1 MWRWIRSLLLGVTYA
16 LLVGGFALLLMAAKG
31 AQQNNDLVIGA
42 QLYDKWYAVLGVE
55 PPPGNMPI
63 WSRQSTN
70 TRSGADTWRCV
81 ECHGWDYKGNQGAY
95 KSGSHFTGFPSLMII
110 VPNLSEED
118 IVNHLKGK
126 KDPQHN
132 FSAYLDETSMRRLA
146 LFLKQGLIDDAQY
159 IDSLSLKVIDGNPER
174 GKLLYSETCSR
185 CHGQDGGTIIF
196 RTEGIEETLGDV
208 ARRDPWRF
216 LHRTRF
222 GVAGTEMPIGYN
234 LGWTAAD
241 GRDVLAYAQTL
252 PAARVKTTP
261 APGAAV
267 VTPAKPI
274 GGPATTWWQG
284 VLTGLAAF
292 LGTLGG
298 SLVLFSVFLILAIL
312 VISILRRRK

>member
-1 MWRWIRSLLLGVTYA
+1 MFRWTRLILLLI
-16 LLVGGFALLLMAAKG
+16 VGGATLLLLSTVS

-55 PPPGNMPI
+55 PPAGNMPI

-70 TRSGADTWRCV
+70 TRSGAETWRCV

-95 KSGSHFTGFPSLMII
+95 KSGSHFTGFPSLMIL
-110 VPNLSEED
+110 VPQMSEEE
-118 IVNHLKGK
+118 IVNHLKGG

-132 FSAYLDETSMRRLA
+132 FSAYLDEASMRRLA
-146 LFLKQGLIDDAQY
+146 LFLKQGLIDDSEY
-159 IDSLSLKVIDGNPER
+159 IDPISLQTIGANPER
-174 GKLLYSETCSR
+174 GKLLYLETCR
-185 CHGQDGGTIIF
+185 KCHGEDGRKIIF
-196 RTEGIEETLGDV
+196 RGEGIEETLGDV

-234 LGWTAAD
+234 LGWTPAD

-252 PAARVKTTP
+252 PAARVSAEPSPAAAIATP
-261 APGAAV
+261 A
-267 VTPAKPI
+267 TNI
-274 GGPATTWWQG
+274 GGPATSWGRG
-284 VLTGLAAF
+284 VLTGILAF

-298 SLVLFSVFLILAIL
+298 SLLLFSVLIL
-312 VISILRRRK
+312 VIALIVTILRKKK